1 MKIMKI
7 NTCKFEDNLFEN
19 ALIIVNYT
27 LNYKNENQYQIKTII
42 NNDYIKYFFININIA
57 HKMCE
62 TLNIIFVKLN
72 KSREI
77 KNYNEK
83 KNKNIIY
90 VIYFFMI
97 IQNYIKSFILMM
109 IIKLNQHSIILKK
122 S

>member
-57 HKMCE
+57 HKIYKS
-62 TLNIIFVKLN
+62 LNICFLKLN
-72 KSREI
+72 KSREV
-77 KNYNEK
+77 KKYDEK
-83 KNKNIIY
+83 KIKIL
-90 VIYFFMI
+90 FM
-97 IQNYIKSFILMM
+97 SFIC
-109 IIKLNQHSIILKK
+109 S
-122 S
+122 